1 MTIVTDEKIKWT
13 AADLELLP
21 DSINRYEIIDG
32 ELEVTRAPHWLHQDT
47 AGRIYLALQSW
58 SIKTGLGTA
67 IINPGIIF
75 TDADNIIPDLVWI
88 SQERLAVSVD
98 DSGHLITAPELIVE
112 VLSDGIDNI
121 RRDKETKLKL
131 YSNRG
136 VQEYWIADWRLQ
148 QLEIYRR
155 NQGKLEL
162 IETLLINDE
171 LITPLL
177 PEFSCLLKHIF
188 A

>member
-1 MTIVTDEKIKWT
+1 MAVVTEEKMKWT
-13 AADLELLP
+13 AADLDLLP
-21 DSINRYEIIDG
+21 DSTNRYEIIDG
-32 ELEVTRAPHWLHQDT
+32 DLEVTRAPHWKHQKT
-47 AGRIYLALQSW
+47 IGRFYTQLDYW
-58 SIKTGLGTA
+58 SSQTGLGTA

-75 TDADNIIPDLVWI
+75 TDADNIIPDVVWI
-88 SQERLAVSVD
+88 SQGRLAVSVD

-121 RRDKETKLKL
+121 RRDRETKLKL

-136 VQEYWIADWRLQ
+136 VKEYWIADWRLE

-155 NQGKLEL
+155 NKGRLEL
-162 IETLLINDE
+162 IENLFLEDE
-171 LITPLL
+171 LTTPLL
-177 PEFSCLLKHIF
+177 PGFSCFLNQIF